1 MVTYFCVTITLLFVF
16 EILPRYVCIIE
27 AIRTVQVAVTV
38 SVRFN
43 DKTVINKFN
52 FLNYG
57 NWISTWK

>member
-16 EILPRYVCIIE
+16 EILHRYVCIIE

-43 DKTVINKFN
+43 DKTV
-52 FLNYG
+52 NY
-57 NWISTWK
+57 